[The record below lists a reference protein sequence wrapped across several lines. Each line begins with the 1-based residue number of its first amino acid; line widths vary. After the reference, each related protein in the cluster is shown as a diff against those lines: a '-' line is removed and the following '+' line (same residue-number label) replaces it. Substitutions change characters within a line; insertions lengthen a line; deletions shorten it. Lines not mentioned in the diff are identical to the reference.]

1 MDKRDCNQEGFFQK
15 YTIDKILTTPDYTK
29 KRTKV
34 ICTIGPACNNVET
47 LVKMIDL
54 GMNVA
59 RLNFSHGDHKTHG
72 KVVEN
77 LKEAMRQRRNSPVAI
92 MLDTKGPEIRTGFL
106 AGGEAINLV
115 KGEDLELT
123 IDYEF
128 KGNKNK
134 LACSYPRLME
144 SVTVGGQIL
153 CADGSLVLKVKE
165 IKTESVICEI

>member
-1 MDKRDCNQEGFFQK
+1 
-15 YTIDKILTTPDYTK
+15 
-29 KRTKV
+29 
-34 ICTIGPACNNVET
+34 
-47 LVKMIDL
+47 MIDL